1 MDERTTEDLS
11 RLKTELA
18 EADRVLVGAGAGLSA
33 SAGLSY
39 LDEGAFLLHFPEM
52 YRLGYRCQ

>member
-1 MDERTTEDLS
+1 MDENSKAVLEKLRIE
-11 RLKTELA
+11 LK

-39 LDEGAFLLHFPEM
+39 LDSEVF
-52 YRLGYRCQ
+52 QK